1 MSIFY
6 VFLVLTAIGF
16 ISYIASLIALRRTYG
31 LGKNLSK
38 DIALEPIS
46 ILKPLKGL
54 DDNLLDNLSSF
65 CMQEYPKYEIIFCIA
80 DYNDLAYKIALKV
93 KEKFPHCDI
102 SIVIEQKE
110 IGLNPKVN
118 NLFAGAKKAKYDYIL
133 ISDSNVLVDS
143 QYLKT
148 IFTDLKANNAKLVY
162 NLIKGVGARSI
173 GSVFENLHLNSFIAG
188 SMCLLDK
195 ALKMPCVVGKSMLMH
210 KKDLQDIGGF
220 LAVKDILAEDYVIG
234 KKMSDAGKKVYL
246 SSYAVQNVNIHWSI
260 KRFLNR
266 HTRWGKLRRQLG
278 GYKYIS
284 ELVGNPVF
292 LSVIPFAL
300 VGFTEATATLA
311 LTTMLLKTAGDFYLG
326 RLLKTD
332 TKPLLY
338 FLVPVKDIII
348 GAIWFVPLFCSTT
361 TWRGNRYNIGKD
373 TLISPANGKL
383 PLYQRAWYSLRPKTA

>member
-6 VFLVLTAIGF
+6 VFLILTAVGF

-31 LGKNLSK
+31 LHKSPNT

-46 ILKPLKGL
+46 ILKPLKGI
-54 DDNLLDNLSSF
+54 DDNLLDNLCSF
-65 CMQEYPKYEIIFCIA
+65 CKQDYPKYEIIFCIA
-80 DYNDLAYKIALKV
+80 DYNDPAYKIAQKV
-93 KEKFPHCDI
+93 KEKYPHLDI
-102 SIVIEQKE
+102 SIVTVPKE

-118 NLFAGAKKAKYDYIL
+118 NLFVGAKKAKYDYIL

-148 IFTDLKANNAKLVY
+148 IFTDLKANGAKLVY

-173 GSVFENLHLNSFIAG
+173 GSVLENLHLNSFIAG

-210 KKDLQDIGGF
+210 KKDLCDIGGF

-234 KKMSDAGKKVYL
+234 KKMSDAGKRVYL

-278 GYKYIS
+278 GYKYVS

-292 LSVIPFAL
+292 LSVMPLIL
-300 VGFTEATATLA
+300 VGFTEATTTLA

-326 RLLKTD
+326 QLLKSD

-348 GAIWFVPLFCSTT
+348 GVIWFVPLFCSTT
-361 TWRGNRYNIGKD
+361 IWRGNRYSIGKD
-373 TLISPANGKL
+373 TLISPANDKL
-383 PLYQRAWYSLRPKTA
+383 PLYERVWYSLRPKTA